1 MVRVT
6 LKIYFYDNICFKI
19 IQGEEKMRTSIEET
33 RLAMHE

>member
-6 LKIYFYDNICFKI
+6 LKIYFYDICFKI